1 MIDYNNGGNMVMPV
15 GPMGGYGNGGCGFGG
30 DWGSWIILFLIFGM
44 FGNNG
49 WGNNGGS
56 NGTFPWLL
64 NANNQTDSAVRA
76 GFDQAAITGQLNA
89 IQAGQSSAEIANC
102 QRTIE
107 SLKTSYENQIAA
119 MNQRFGDTVAVN
131 AKIDG
136 VASSLQNCCCENRQG
151 IANLKAEMFAAMN
164 SGFQSIKDDLC
175 QTKIEAKNDKIAD
188 LQQQLYFANLKASQ
202 NDQTARIEAG
212 QRALANE
219 VEQYVLPTARPA
231 YIVQNPNCCPT
242 QYNSCGCNGQY
253 VA

>member
-1 MIDYNNGGNMVMPV
+1 MIGYENGNGNMVMPV
-15 GPMGGYGNGGCGFGG
+15 SPMGGNYGAGCGDGG
-30 DWGSWIILFLIFGM
+30 WWSWIILFMIFGLFNGNG
-44 FGNNG
+44 FGNG
-49 WGNNGGS
+49 GGS

-64 NANNQTDSAVRA
+64 NASNQTNDALRS
-76 GFDQAAITGQLNA
+76 GFDQAAITSQLSA
-89 IQAGQSSAEIANC
+89 IQQGQTAGFAAAEVAGC

-136 VASSLQNCCCENRQG
+136 VSANLQNCCCENRQS

-164 SGFQSIKDDLC
+164 AGFQSIKDDLC

-188 LQQQLYFANLKASQ
+188 LQQQLYFAQLKASQ

-231 YIVQNPNCCPT
+231 YIVQNPNCCQPN
-242 QYNSCGCNGQY
+242 YNCGCM
-253 VA
+253 A

>member
-1 MIDYNNGGNMVMPV
+1 MISNNEGNMVMPV
-15 GPMGGYGNGGCGFGG
+15 SPMGNYGNGCGFGG

-49 WGNNGGS
+49 WGGNSGS
-56 NGTFPWLL
+56 NSQFPWLL
-64 NANNQTDSAVRA
+64 NANQRTDDALQA
-76 GFDQAAITGQLNA
+76 GFDNAALSGKLDA
-89 IQAGQSSAEIANC
+89 ISGAICNGN
-102 QRTIE
+102 IE
-107 SLKTSYENQIAA
+107 SLKTNYENQIAS
-119 MNQRFGDTVAVN
+119 MNQRFNDYTAMN
-131 AKIDG
+131 AQMNSLVSG
-136 VASSLQNCCCENRQG
+136 LQNCCCENRQSV
-151 IANLKAEMFAAMN
+151 ANLKSEILADMN
-164 SGFQSIKDDLC
+164 AGFQSIRDDLC

-231 YIVQNPNCCPT
+231 YIVQNPNCCPS
-242 QYNSCGCNGQY
+242 QYNCGYN

>member
-1 MIDYNNGGNMVMPV
+1 MIGNENANMVMPV
-15 GPMGGYGNGGCGFGG
+15 TSMGGYGNGCGGFG

-44 FGNNG
+44 FGNGG

-56 NGTFPWLL
+56 NGAFPWLL
-64 NANNQTDSAVRA
+64 NANNNTNDALRA
-76 GFDQAAITGQLNA
+76 GFDQAAISSQLSA
-89 IQAGQSSAEIANC
+89 IQQGQTSGFAAAEVAGC

-136 VASSLQNCCCENRQG
+136 VATGLQNCCCENRQS

-164 SGFQSIKDDLC
+164 AGFQSIRDDLC

-188 LQQQLYFANLKASQ
+188 LQQQLYFAQLKASQ

-231 YIVQNPNCCPT
+231 YIVQNPNCC
-242 QYNSCGCNGQY
+242 QANYGCGY
-253 VA
+253 TA